1 MEKLEQ
7 AVQEL
12 YGLESQIKALEEEKE
27 QRRQLIQQEM
37 LKANVGQFKNEFGTI
52 SLTERKTITYKR
64 DKSEVAQYLINKGLD
79 NLVEVVPEQA
89 QPNKDFDRVLK
100 ATGIVGIEDFVDVS
114 STLGIITKFNK

>member
-1 MEKLEQ
+1 MEKLIE
-7 AVQEL
+7 EL
-12 YGLESQIKALEEEKE
+12 YSLERQKLALDDEIS

-79 NLVEVVPEQA
+79 NLVEVVPEQT

>member
-64 DKSEVAQYLINKGLD
+64 DKDEICQYLINKGLD
-79 NLVEVVPEQA
+79 NFVENIPQHNEL
-89 QPNKDFDRVLK
+89 NKDFDKALK
-100 ATGIVGIEDFVDVS
+100 EVGIVGIEDYAEVKS
-114 STLGIITKFNK
+114 NLGIITKFNK

>member
-64 DKSEVAQYLINKGLD
+64 DKDEICQYLINKGLD
-79 NLVEVVPEQA
+79 NLVEVVPEQT

-100 ATGIVGIEDFVDVS
+100 ATGIVGIEDFVEVS

>member
-64 DKSEVAQYLINKGLD
+64 DKDEICQYLINKGLD
-79 NLVEVVPEQA
+79 NFVENIPQHNEL
-89 QPNKDFDRVLK
+89 NKDFDKALK
-100 ATGIVGIEDFVDVS
+100 STGIVGIEDYAEVKS
-114 STLGIITKFNK
+114 NLGIITKFN

>member
-52 SLTERKTITYKR
+52 SLTERKTIAYKR
-64 DKSEVAQYLINKGLD
+64 DKDEICQYLINKGLD
-79 NLVEVVPEQA
+79 NFVENIPQHNEL
-89 QPNKDFDRVLK
+89 NKDFDKALK
-100 ATGIVGIEDFVDVS
+100 STGIVGIEDYAEVKS
-114 STLGIITKFNK
+114 NLGIITKFNK

>member
-1 MEKLEQ
+1 MEKIEQ

-12 YGLESQIKALEEEKE
+12 YGLESQIKALEKEKE

-64 DKSEVAQYLINKGLD
+64 DKDEICQYLINKGLD
-79 NLVEVVPEQA
+79 NFVENIPQHNEL
-89 QPNKDFDRVLK
+89 NKDFDKALK
-100 ATGIVGIEDFVDVS
+100 STGIVGIEDYAEVKS
-114 STLGIITKFNK
+114 NLGIITNFN

>member
-52 SLTERKTITYKR
+52 SLTERKTISYKR
-64 DKSEVAQYLINKGLD
+64 DKDEICQYLINKGLD
-79 NLVEVVPEQA
+79 NFVENIPQHNEL
-89 QPNKDFDRVLK
+89 NKDFDKALK
-100 ATGIVGIEDFVDVS
+100 STGIVGIEDYAEVKS
-114 STLGIITKFNK
+114 NLGIITKFNK

>member
-52 SLTERKTITYKR
+52 SLIERKTITYKR
-64 DKSEVAQYLINKGLD
+64 DKDEICQYLINKGLD
-79 NLVEVVPEQA
+79 NFVDNIPQHNEL
-89 QPNKDFDRVLK
+89 NKDFDKALK
-100 ATGIVGIEDFVDVS
+100 EVGIVGIEDYVEVKS
-114 STLGIITKFNK
+114 NLGIITKFNK

>member
-64 DKSEVAQYLINKGLD
+64 DKSEIAQYLINKGLD
-79 NLVEVVPEQA
+79 NLVEIIPEQTA
-89 QPNKDFDRVLK
+89 PNKDFDRLVK
-100 ATGIVGIEDFVDVS
+100 STGIEGIDDYIEVKS
-114 STLGIITKFNK
+114 NLGIITKFN

>member
-12 YGLESQIKALEEEKE
+12 YGLERQIKALEEEKE

-52 SLTERKTITYKR
+52 SLIERKTITYKR
-64 DKSEVAQYLINKGLD
+64 DKDEICQYLINKGLD
-79 NLVEVVPEQA
+79 NFVDNIPQHNEL
-89 QPNKDFDRVLK
+89 NKDFDKALK
-100 ATGIVGIEDFVDVS
+100 STGIVGIEDYAEVKS
-114 STLGIITKFNK
+114 NLGIITKFN

>member
-27 QRRQLIQQEM
+27 QRRQLIQVEM

-64 DKSEVAQYLINKGLD
+64 DKSEIAQYLINKGLD
-79 NLVEVVPEQA
+79 NLVEIIPEQTA
-89 QPNKDFDRVLK
+89 PNKDFDRLVK
-100 ATGIVGIEDFVDVS
+100 STGIEGIDDYIEVKS
-114 STLGIITKFNK
+114 NLGIITKFN